1 MRQDPL
7 GLIAVSG
14 GTKEGCG
21 WAALGPLSMLE
32 SLPRPFG
39 SCCPD
44 DSVPLPPSWGLSEG
58 ATWL

>member
-21 WAALGPLSMLE
+21 WAALGPLSMLG

-44 DSVPLPPSWGLSEG
+44 DSVCPSHLPG
-58 ATWL
+58 A